1 MSTEAK
7 TVVYQNSEV
16 SISING
22 GTAFTALIPIDKSKM
37 KSLQSVKCK
46 SMADIRLCLALGKT
60 DEADAKIE
68 SIGKKYREL
77 IEPGLKATFP
87 GLKITYTE
95 KNELLTFRD
104 VDNNVYKQLTFELD
118 CTKTEE

>member
-1 MSTEAK
+1 MSTEK

-46 SMADIRLCLALGKT
+46 SMDNIRLALALGKT

-77 IEPGLKATFP
+77 IEPGLKSTFP
-87 GLKITYTE
+87 GLRLSYTE

>member
-1 MSTEAK
+1 MSTEK

-22 GTAFTALIPIDKSKM
+22 GANFTALIPIDKSKM

-46 SMADIRLCLALGKT
+46 SMDNIRLALAMGKT
-60 DEADAKIE
+60 SEADAKIE

-77 IEPGLKATFP
+77 IEPGLKTTFP

-95 KNELLTFRD
+95 KNELLTFRN

>member
-1 MSTEAK
+1 MSTEK

-22 GTAFTALIPIDKSKM
+22 GVNFTALIPIDKSKM
-37 KSLQSVKCK
+37 KSLQSVKSK
-46 SMADIRLCLALGKT
+46 SIDNIKLALAMGKT

-68 SIGKKYREL
+68 SFGKKYREL
-77 IEPGLKATFP
+77 IEPGLKTTFP

-95 KNELLTFRD
+95 KNELLTFRN

>member
-46 SMADIRLCLALGKT
+46 SMDNIRLALALGKT

-77 IEPGLKATFP
+77 IEPGLKTTFP

-95 KNELLTFRD
+95 KNELLTFRN

>member
-46 SMADIRLCLALGKT
+46 SMDNIRLALALGKT

-77 IEPGLKATFP
+77 IEPGLKTAFP

-104 VDNNVYKQLTFELD
+104 VENKVYKQLTFELD

>member
-1 MSTEAK
+1 MSTEK

-46 SMADIRLCLALGKT
+46 SMDNIRLALALGKT

-95 KNELLTFRD
+95 KNELLTFRN

>member
-1 MSTEAK
+1 MSTEK

-46 SMADIRLCLALGKT
+46 SMDNIRLALALGKT

-77 IEPGLKATFP
+77 IEPGLKTTFP

-95 KNELLTFRD
+95 KNELLTFRN

>member
-1 MSTEAK
+1 MSTEK

-46 SMADIRLCLALGKT
+46 SMDNIRLALALNST

-77 IEPGLKATFP
+77 IEPGLKTTFP

-95 KNELLTFRD
+95 KNELLTFRN

>member
-1 MSTEAK
+1 MSTEK

-22 GTAFTALIPIDKSKM
+22 GANFTALIPIDKSKM

-46 SMADIRLCLALGKT
+46 SMDNIRLALALGKT

-77 IEPGLKATFP
+77 IEPGLKSTFP

-104 VDNNVYKQLTFELD
+104 VENKVYKQLTFELD

>member
-46 SMADIRLCLALGKT
+46 SMDNIRLALALGKT
-60 DEADAKIE
+60 EEADAKIE

-77 IEPGLKATFP
+77 IEPGLKSTFP
-87 GLKITYTE
+87 GLKIKYTE

-104 VDNNVYKQLTFELD
+104 VENKIYKQLTFELD

>member
-46 SMADIRLCLALGKT
+46 SMDNIRLALALGKT

-77 IEPGLKATFP
+77 IEPGLKTTFP

-104 VDNNVYKQLTFELD
+104 VENKVYKQLTFELD

>member
-1 MSTEAK
+1 MSTEK

-22 GTAFTALIPIDKSKM
+22 GANFTALIPIDKSKM

-46 SMADIRLCLALGKT
+46 SMDNIRLALALGKT
-60 DEADAKIE
+60 DEADTKIE
-68 SIGKKYREL
+68 AIGKKYREL

-95 KNELLTFRD
+95 KNELLTFRN

>member
-22 GTAFTALIPIDKSKM
+22 GANFTALIPIDKSKM
-37 KSLQSVKCK
+37 KSLQSVKSK
-46 SMADIRLCLALGKT
+46 SIDNIKLALAMGKT

-68 SIGKKYREL
+68 SFGKKYREL

-95 KNELLTFRD
+95 KNELLIFKD
-104 VDNNVYKQLTFELD
+104 VENKIYKQLTFELD

>member
-1 MSTEAK
+1 MSTEK

-22 GTAFTALIPIDKSKM
+22 GANFTALIPIDKSKM

-46 SMADIRLCLALGKT
+46 SMDNIRLALALGKT

-77 IEPGLKATFP
+77 IEPGLKTTFP

-104 VDNNVYKQLTFELD
+104 VENKVYKQLTFELD

>member
-22 GTAFTALIPIDKSKM
+22 GANFTALIPIDKSKM

-46 SMADIRLCLALGKT
+46 SMADIRLALALGKT
-60 DEADAKIE
+60 DEADTKIE
-68 SIGKKYREL
+68 AIGKKYREL
-77 IEPGLKATFP
+77 IEPGLKTTFP

-95 KNELLTFRD
+95 KNELLTFRN

>member
-22 GTAFTALIPIDKSKM
+22 GANFTALIPIDKSKM

-46 SMADIRLCLALGKT
+46 SMDNIRLALALGKT

-77 IEPGLKATFP
+77 IEPGLKTTFP

-95 KNELLTFRD
+95 KNELLTFRN